1 MKCIKCGTDNK
12 LKDRTANR
20 GRCLRCNH
28 QFAFEP
34 TAMTGVKITDPMF
47 AKAIAD
53 ISVNDTLFFTPKQL
67 FYLLD
72 KRSRPKSKEAFYTLP
87 GYICTNIVGSIFL
100 LMLIYIL
107 FPGGSIDF
115 IWGMFVINSLL
126 LSGTFKLAVLASI
139 RTKNARNWPKICKF
153 GEE

>member
-1 MKCIKCGTDNK
+1 MKCINCQTDNK

-72 KRSRPKSKEAFYTLP
+72 KRSRPKFYQGLYTVT
-87 GYICTNIVGSIFL
+87 GYLIVNIVGGIFFL
-100 LMLIYIL
+100 L
-107 FPGGSIDF
+107 
-115 IWGMFVINSLL
+115 
-126 LSGTFKLAVLASI
+126 
-139 RTKNARNWPKICKF
+139 
-153 GEE
+153 

>member
-1 MKCIKCGTDNK
+1 MKCINCQTDHN
-12 LKDRTANR
+12 LKERRANG

-34 TAMTGVKITDPMF
+34 TAMTDVKITDPMF

-72 KRSRPKSKEAFYTLP
+72 QRSRLQNDNLFGLVLQCMFFNFWGLFFGVMFFLSLEM
-87 GYICTNIVGSIFL
+87 TNE
-100 LMLIYIL
+100 LIYAML
-107 FPGGSIDF
+107 AL
-115 IWGMFVINSLL
+115 NSLL
-126 LSGTFKLAVLASI
+126 LVVFFVKSRSRKYLY
-139 RTKNARNWPKICKF
+139 K
-153 GEE
+153 

>member
-1 MKCIKCGTDNK
+1 MKCINCQTDNN

-20 GRCLRCNH
+20 GRCMRCNH

-72 KRSRPKSKEAFYTLP
+72 KRSRPKIYDQFYTIP
-87 GYICTNIVGSIFL
+87 GY
-100 LMLIYIL
+100 
-107 FPGGSIDF
+107 
-115 IWGMFVINSLL
+115 LL
-126 LSGTFKLAVLASI
+126 LI
-139 RTKNARNWPKICKF
+139 
-153 GEE
+153 

>member
-20 GRCLRCNH
+20 GRCMRCNH
-28 QFAFEP
+28 KFAFEP
-34 TAMTGVKITDPMF
+34 RAMTGVKITDPMF

-72 KRSRPKSKEAFYTLP
+72 QRSRPEIYNEFDTIRIYLF
-87 GYICTNIVGSIFL
+87 TNIALSIFVF
-100 LMLIYIL
+100 M
-107 FPGGSIDF
+107 
-115 IWGMFVINSLL
+115 W
-126 LSGTFKLAVLASI
+126 T
-139 RTKNARNWPKICKF
+139 
-153 GEE
+153 